1 MVSAHG
7 DGLRSDGT
15 TQDPATRFVRTAVS
29 YNTVTLSTQTSGGKH
44 ILGIDSSGH
53 IALDAANSSD
63 IAHVFELVSMDQFD
77 EDMLGPVQLRA
88 KVGSNYCYLAFDAR
102 NLPLHKTCTPELMA
116 KVSKT
121 ETFFS
126 LVPM

>member
-1 MVSAHG
+1 MHQL
-7 DGLRSDGT
+7 GLVD
-15 TQDPATRFVRTAVS
+15 DLLVYS
-29 YNTVTLSTQTSGGKH
+29 YNLFPCQCIYSDLQ
-44 ILGIDSSGH
+44 
-53 IALDAANSSD
+53 DAANSSD
-63 IAHVFELVSMDQFD
+63 IAHVFEMLSMDQFD

-88 KVGSNYCYLAFDAR
+88 KVGSNYCYLAFDAS
-102 NLPLHKTCTPELMA
+102 NLPLHKTCTPEPTA